1 MGGDNDLP
9 KLHTLAEYVKTHHD
23 PLKTA
28 WYTGSYLHPTMD
40 RPICQVFDYIKMGPY
55 VEELGPITSRNTNQ
69 RFYTKGSAMKKMDA
83 NPHMWYDTTDKF
95 WKDDTDS

>member
-1 MGGDNDLP
+1 
-9 KLHTLAEYVKTHHD
+9 
-23 PLKTA
+23 
-28 WYTGSYLHPTMD
+28 
-40 RPICQVFDYIKMGPY
+40 MGPY
-55 VEELGPITSRNTNQ
+55 VEELGPITNRNTNQ